1 MDTTREGIGINAK
14 YKDTVFRKLF
24 GENKENALSL
34 YNAINKTSYTD
45 IGNFEYTTL
54 EDVIYMKYK
63 NDLSF
68 LIDKTLSLY
77 EHQSTYNPN
86 MPLRGFLYYADLYR
100 KIIDKTERLYGKTL
114 LKIPRPQYIVFYNG
128 AEKDVSEDRKILRLS
143 EAFYEK
149 NDIGEYE
156 WTATMININCKHN
169 EEIMKSCKILY
180 EYSEFVGKI
189 KEYRKEMELRE
200 AIELAINECIK
211 ENKLKDFLEKH
222 RREVCNMCLTEFD
235 EKLYEDVVREE
246 GIQEG
251 IQKGRLN
258 EIFSSVEE
266 GDYSIE
272 RGAQKAEM
280 GISEFES
287 AMIKAGYKV
296 PAGV

>member
-1 MDTTREGIGINAK
+1 MYNSKWEGK
-14 YKDTVFRKLF
+14 Y
-24 GENKENALSL
+24 
-34 YNAINKTSYTD
+34 I
-45 IGNFEYTTL
+45 
-54 EDVIYMKYK
+54 
-63 NDLSF
+63 
-68 LIDKTLSLY
+68 
-77 EHQSTYNPN
+77 
-86 MPLRGFLYYADLYR
+86 
-100 KIIDKTERLYGKTL
+100 
-114 LKIPRPQYIVFYNG
+114 
-128 AEKDVSEDRKILRLS
+128 
-143 EAFYEK
+143 
-149 NDIGEYE
+149 
-156 WTATMININCKHN
+156 
-169 EEIMKSCKILY
+169 ILY

-200 AIELAINECIK
+200 AIELAINECIN

-246 GIQEG
+246 GIQE
-251 IQKGRLN
+251 GRLN

>member
-1 MDTTREGIGINAK
+1 MGTTKEGIGANTK

-45 IGNFEYTTL
+45 TELLEYTTL

-86 MPLRGFLYYADLYR
+86 MPLRGLLYYADLYR
-100 KIIDKTERLYGKTL
+100 KILDKTERLYGKTL

-128 AEKDVSEDRKILRLS
+128 SENDLSEDRRILRLS
-143 EAFYEK
+143 DAFYEET
-149 NDIGEYE
+149 DIGEYE

-189 KEYRKEMELRE
+189 KKYRNTMELKIAIDM
-200 AIELAINECIK
+200 AIEECIK
-211 ENKLKDFLEKH
+211 EDKLKEFLEKH

-235 EKLYEDVVREE
+235 EKRYEDVVREE

-251 IQKGRLN
+251 IQKGILT

-272 RGAQKAEM
+272 RGAQKAKM
-280 GISEFES
+280 QINEFEE
-287 AMIKAGYKV
+287 AMTKAGFKIPSKV
-296 PAGV
+296 

>member
-1 MDTTREGIGINAK
+1 MYNSKWESK
-14 YKDTVFRKLF
+14 Y
-24 GENKENALSL
+24 
-34 YNAINKTSYTD
+34 I
-45 IGNFEYTTL
+45 
-54 EDVIYMKYK
+54 
-63 NDLSF
+63 
-68 LIDKTLSLY
+68 
-77 EHQSTYNPN
+77 
-86 MPLRGFLYYADLYR
+86 
-100 KIIDKTERLYGKTL
+100 
-114 LKIPRPQYIVFYNG
+114 
-128 AEKDVSEDRKILRLS
+128 
-143 EAFYEK
+143 
-149 NDIGEYE
+149 
-156 WTATMININCKHN
+156 
-169 EEIMKSCKILY
+169 ILY

-251 IQKGRLN
+251 RLN

-296 PAGV
+296 PVGV

>member
-1 MDTTREGIGINAK
+1 MYNSKWESK
-14 YKDTVFRKLF
+14 Y
-24 GENKENALSL
+24 
-34 YNAINKTSYTD
+34 I
-45 IGNFEYTTL
+45 
-54 EDVIYMKYK
+54 
-63 NDLSF
+63 
-68 LIDKTLSLY
+68 
-77 EHQSTYNPN
+77 
-86 MPLRGFLYYADLYR
+86 
-100 KIIDKTERLYGKTL
+100 
-114 LKIPRPQYIVFYNG
+114 
-128 AEKDVSEDRKILRLS
+128 
-143 EAFYEK
+143 
-149 NDIGEYE
+149 
-156 WTATMININCKHN
+156 
-169 EEIMKSCKILY
+169 ILY

-251 IQKGRLN
+251 RLN

>member
-1 MDTTREGIGINAK
+1 MYNSKWESK
-14 YKDTVFRKLF
+14 Y
-24 GENKENALSL
+24 
-34 YNAINKTSYTD
+34 I
-45 IGNFEYTTL
+45 
-54 EDVIYMKYK
+54 
-63 NDLSF
+63 
-68 LIDKTLSLY
+68 
-77 EHQSTYNPN
+77 
-86 MPLRGFLYYADLYR
+86 
-100 KIIDKTERLYGKTL
+100 
-114 LKIPRPQYIVFYNG
+114 
-128 AEKDVSEDRKILRLS
+128 
-143 EAFYEK
+143 
-149 NDIGEYE
+149 
-156 WTATMININCKHN
+156 
-169 EEIMKSCKILY
+169 ILY

-200 AIELAINECIK
+200 AIELAINECIN

-235 EKLYEDVVREE
+235 EKLYEDVVRE
-246 GIQEG
+246 EG

>member
-1 MDTTREGIGINAK
+1 MYNSKWESK
-14 YKDTVFRKLF
+14 Y
-24 GENKENALSL
+24 
-34 YNAINKTSYTD
+34 I
-45 IGNFEYTTL
+45 
-54 EDVIYMKYK
+54 
-63 NDLSF
+63 
-68 LIDKTLSLY
+68 
-77 EHQSTYNPN
+77 
-86 MPLRGFLYYADLYR
+86 
-100 KIIDKTERLYGKTL
+100 
-114 LKIPRPQYIVFYNG
+114 
-128 AEKDVSEDRKILRLS
+128 
-143 EAFYEK
+143 
-149 NDIGEYE
+149 
-156 WTATMININCKHN
+156 
-169 EEIMKSCKILY
+169 ILY

-200 AIELAINECIK
+200 AIELAIDECIK

-235 EKLYEDVVREE
+235 EKLYEDVVRE
-246 GIQEG
+246 EG

-296 PAGV
+296 PVGV

>member
-1 MDTTREGIGINAK
+1 MYNSKWESK
-14 YKDTVFRKLF
+14 Y
-24 GENKENALSL
+24 
-34 YNAINKTSYTD
+34 I
-45 IGNFEYTTL
+45 
-54 EDVIYMKYK
+54 
-63 NDLSF
+63 
-68 LIDKTLSLY
+68 
-77 EHQSTYNPN
+77 
-86 MPLRGFLYYADLYR
+86 
-100 KIIDKTERLYGKTL
+100 
-114 LKIPRPQYIVFYNG
+114 
-128 AEKDVSEDRKILRLS
+128 
-143 EAFYEK
+143 
-149 NDIGEYE
+149 
-156 WTATMININCKHN
+156 
-169 EEIMKSCKILY
+169 ILY

-200 AIELAINECIK
+200 AIELAINECIN

-246 GIQEG
+246 GIQE
-251 IQKGRLN
+251 GRLN